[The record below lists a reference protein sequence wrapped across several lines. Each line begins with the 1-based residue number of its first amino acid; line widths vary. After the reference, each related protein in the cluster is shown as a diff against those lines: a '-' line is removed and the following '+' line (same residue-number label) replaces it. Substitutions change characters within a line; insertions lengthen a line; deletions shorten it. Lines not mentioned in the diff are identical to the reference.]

1 LLVMMR
7 ERPAI
12 GWGPV
17 ENQYELERRLKE
29 PGFIKRDAHNLVFEL
44 MTSTGMAGTIPFL
57 IGLLMCLRSGWRAR
71 RTPRGVL
78 PFAMLFAMLTGTM
91 SGTWIASK
99 ILWLVLAHA
108 AAAGRGPALVAR
120 GASSM
125 CGLAGPLHAAAL

>member
-1 LLVMMR
+1 MMR

-17 ENQYELERRLKE
+17 ENQYELEHRLKE

-71 RTPRGVL
+71 RPPRGAPPFAL
-78 PFAMLFAMLTGTM
+78 PFSLLTGTT
-91 SGTWIASK
+91 SGTRLPSQ
-99 ILWLVLAHA
+99 ILWLVLPPA
-108 AAAGRGPALVAR
+108 A
-120 GASSM
+120 
-125 CGLAGPLHAAAL
+125 